1 MCIGG
6 RTFQRVI
13 LLDGGFILPQLFEAV
28 GHSENT
34 AAPLLTVTLSI
45 YSFVNTLK
53 RKESLIAEQLVLSS
67 LTSHESSVPVDSI
80 LRPFFFIWH
89 YRDNLLQCRKQ
100 FAVESL
106 LGTLVLTEI
115 PHSRN
120 TTNSVRR

>member
-1 MCIGG
+1 
-6 RTFQRVI
+6 
-13 LLDGGFILPQLFEAV
+13 
-28 GHSENT
+28 NT

-53 RKESLIAEQLVLSS
+53 RKESLIAEQLVLS
-67 LTSHESSVPVDSI
+67 LTSHESSVPIDSI

-89 YRDNLLQCRKQ
+89 HRDNLLQCRKQ

-115 PHSRN
+115 PHSHN
-120 TTNSVRR
+120 TTSSVRR